1 MCVMREDLG
10 LLIISIRSLG
20 AWRDAFDPAARQ
32 TIAESCATPQ
42 TRSIRMKS
50 SSQNNFLLGVGAVRL
65 RSDRAAHSRLV
76 VNLSTHRMAAA
87 PCLLQVI
94 DDRSW

>member
-1 MCVMREDLG
+1 MVDTQRMANEMCVMREDLG

-50 SSQNNFLLGVGAVRL
+50 SSQNNFLARRRR
-65 RSDRAAHSRLV
+65 RSAEV
-76 VNLSTHRMAAA
+76 
-87 PCLLQVI
+87 
-94 DDRSW
+94 